1 MKKYDLVVK
10 KSLAV
15 LAQLS
20 RQLATVSEQVGANH
34 VTKDKSDAQI
44 DEAHYRDSVDILG
57 VSMSELEQF
66 MNPSKLNQTSIDEIL
81 LKFKQ
86 MGNEED
92 DISTYITKKGNEN
105 GLRVTQEMEQVQ
117 EYCIQLVESIRMTS
131 NK

>member
-66 MNPSKLNQTSIDEIL
+66 MNPSKLNQNSIDEIL

-117 EYCIQLVESIRMTS
+117 EYCI
-131 NK
+131 